1 MPPKGQP
8 RHRQCGWRKE
18 IIMSKAKQM
27 LYTQEGYQALV
38 DELEYLKG
46 TKRQQVKEDIA
57 TARSFGDLSENSEYD
72 EARNEQAKVEA
83 RITELEQLI
92 LNAVIVDESKMD
104 TSIVNVGSTVKVH
117 DEEFD
122 EDIDYSIVGSNE
134 VDPLQNK
141 ISDMS
146 PIGRAL
152 IGKRAGDKISVE
164 TPGGVVHLE
173 ILEVTR

>member
-1 MPPKGQP
+1 
-8 RHRQCGWRKE
+8 
-18 IIMSKAKQM
+18 MSKAKQM

-83 RITELEQLI
+83 RITELEQLV

-104 TSIVNVGSTVKVH
+104 TSIVNVGSTVKVY
-117 DEEFD
+117 DVDFD
-122 EDIDYSIVGSNE
+122 ENVEYSIVGSNE

-146 PIGRAL
+146 PVGRAL
-152 IGKRAGDKISVE
+152 IGAKVGDTVKVE
-164 TPGGVVHLE
+164 TPARVVSLKVLH
-173 ILEVTR
+173 VSKV

>member
-1 MPPKGQP
+1 
-8 RHRQCGWRKE
+8 
-18 IIMSKAKQM
+18 MSTKAKQM

-72 EARNEQAKVEA
+72 EARNEQAKVEG
-83 RITELEQLI
+83 RITELEALI
-92 LNAVIVDESKMD
+92 LNAVIVDESKID
-104 TSIVNVGSTVKVH
+104 TSIVNMGSTVKVY

-122 EDIDYSIVGSNE
+122 ETIEYSIVGSNE
-134 VDPLQNK
+134 VDPLANK

-146 PIGRAL
+146 PMGKAL
-152 IGKRAGDKISVE
+152 IGKRAGDEVSVE
-164 TPGGVVHLE
+164 APGGIIKLKIV
-173 ILEVTR
+173 EVSR

>member
-1 MPPKGQP
+1 
-8 RHRQCGWRKE
+8 
-18 IIMSKAKQM
+18 MSKVKQM

-57 TARSFGDLSENSEYD
+57 TARAFGDLSENAEYD

-83 RITELEQLI
+83 RITELEELI
-92 LNAVIVDESKMD
+92 LGAIIVDESKID
-104 TSIVNVGSTVKVH
+104 TSIVNMGSIVKVY
-117 DEEFD
+117 DAEFD
-122 EDIDYSIVGSNE
+122 ETVEYSIVGSNE
-134 VDPLQNK
+134 ADPFQNR

-152 IGKRAGDKISVE
+152 IGKRVGDEAVVE
-164 TPGGVVHLE
+164 APNGGTIVLQ